1 MKKICFVLA
10 LVLMLSSLCVAPVFA
25 ANLNVNIGEIKI
37 TGADF
42 TIFDD
47 KGSTRISSEGF
58 DKDKKSSNAKT
69 GLTQTEAS
77 VAPQK
82 VSGDV
87 AHYVSG
93 ISNFTYSD
101 TWRSKYA
108 GTNVASVANS
118 DANAQNRKH
127 YIISFDLYRTIDKP
141 ICLRYGFATGNST
154 EIHFGNI
161 GTDDLANLK
170 RNRVND
176 TVTNK
181 WQNIVVDTE
190 IKPATAGTANGWI
203 TKVYVDGVP
212 QKIKDKN
219 GKEDYTALGNII
231 TSGTV
236 TDTIS
241 VFNTTGLTMLFT
253 ENTKYDFYFD
263 NFKAVA
269 SDNAYVPGAAATI
282 EGADATGAVTYE
294 SGTKASAVTA
304 TNAASVEIY
313 RANAGSAT
321 GYDII
326 SGDAVIANND
336 IIKLT
341 TANGVYSY
349 YTVKVGGGGVPF
361 AIGDLTAPA
370 SSPVKGSEI
379 SASLALSGDTA
390 DKEVTLILAL
400 YRGITLCEIKTAT
413 IANGADV
420 SGDLTVSTTVPSLD
434 GNYTAKAFVWENANS
449 MIQYK

>member
-10 LVLMLSSLCVAPVFA
+10 LVLMLSSLCAAPVFA
-25 ANLNVNIGEIKI
+25 ANSNVNIGEFT
-37 TGADF
+37 TGPDF
-42 TIFDD
+42 IIFNDD
-47 KGSTRISSEGF
+47 GSERISSDGF
-58 DKDKKSSNAKT
+58 DRYSTKKT
-69 GLTQTEAS
+69 GLTQTAAS
-77 VAPQK
+77 AAPQK

-87 AHYVSG
+87 AHHVSG
-93 ISNFTYSD
+93 TSTVDDERI
-101 TWRSKYA
+101 WACRYA
-108 GTNVASVANS
+108 ASTITSAAGS

-141 ICLRYGFATGNST
+141 ICLRYGFIKGNAT
-154 EIHFGNI
+154 EMHFGNI
-161 GTDDLANLK
+161 ETDLK
-170 RNRVND
+170 NKSKFRVND

-181 WQNIVVDTE
+181 WQNIVVDAE
-190 IKPATAGTANGWI
+190 IKLGTGASADGWI
-203 TKVYVDGVP
+203 TKVYVDGIQ
-212 QKIKDKN
+212 QKITN
-219 GKEDYTALGNII
+219 TAGTEGDTVSGII
-231 TSGTV
+231 TT
-236 TDTIS
+236 TDTNTETIS
-241 VFNTTGLTMLFT
+241 VFNSTGLSTLFT
-253 ENTKYDFYFD
+253 KGAAYGFYFD

-269 SDNAYVPGAAATI
+269 SDNAYVPGAAAKI
-282 EGADATGAVTYE
+282 DGADATGAVTYA
-294 SGTKASAVTA
+294 SGTKASAVKA
-304 TNAASVEIY
+304 ANAASVEIY

-349 YTVKVGGGGVPF
+349 YTVKVGGGVPF
-361 AIGDLTAPA
+361 AIGNLTAPT
-370 SSPVKGSEI
+370 SSPEKGSEI

-413 IANGADV
+413 IANGAAV
-420 SGDLTVSTTVPSLD
+420 SGDLTVSTTVPSFD

>member
-1 MKKICFVLA
+1 MKKLCFVLA
-10 LVLMLSSLCVAPVFA
+10 LVLMLSSLCVTPVFA
-25 ANLNVNIGEIKI
+25 ASNVNIGAFT
-37 TGADF
+37 TGPDF

-47 KGSTRISSEGF
+47 KGSTRISSAGF
-58 DKDKKSSNAKT
+58 DKYLTTTT

-87 AHYVSG
+87 AHYVRGTSTVEDSS
-93 ISNFTYSD
+93 IWKY
-101 TWRSKYA
+101 RYA
-108 GTNVASVANS
+108 GTNVASAAGS
-118 DANAQNRKH
+118 DANAQNRRH
-127 YIISFDLYRTIDKP
+127 YIISFDLYRKIDKP
-141 ICLRYGFATGNST
+141 ICLRYGFVKGNAI
-154 EIHFGNI
+154 EMYFGNI
-161 GTDDLANLK
+161 GNDLKNTK
-170 RNRVND
+170 RYRVND

-181 WQNIVVDTE
+181 WQNIVVDAE
-190 IKPATAGTANGWI
+190 IKLGTGASADGWI
-203 TKVYVDGVP
+203 TKVYVDGV
-212 QKIKDKN
+212 QQNITKKD
-219 GKEDYTALGNII
+219 GTEVDTVSEGI
-231 TSGTV
+231 TTTDTV
-236 TDTIS
+236 TNTIS
-241 VFNTTGLTMLFT
+241 VFNSTGLSTLFTTGTA
-253 ENTKYDFYFD
+253 YDFYFD

-282 EGADATGAVTYE
+282 DGADETGAVTYE
-294 SGTKASAVTA
+294 PGTKASAVTA

-313 RANAGSAT
+313 RANAASAT

-326 SGDAVIANND
+326 SGDAAIANND

-341 TANGVYSY
+341 TAKGVYSY

-361 AIGDLTAPA
+361 AIGNLTAPT
-370 SSPVKGSEI
+370 SSPGKGSEI

-400 YRGITLCEIKTAT
+400 YRGITLCDIKTAT
-413 IANGADV
+413 IANGAAV

-434 GNYTAKAFVWENANS
+434 GNYTAKAFVWENANT

>member
-1 MKKICFVLA
+1 MKKLCFVLA

-25 ANLNVNIGEIKI
+25 ANSNVNIGAFT
-37 TGADF
+37 TGEDF

-47 KGSTRISSEGF
+47 DGSKRISTAGF
-58 DKDKKSSNAKT
+58 DKYSTETT
-69 GLTQTEAS
+69 GLKQTAAS
-77 VAPQK
+77 AAPQK
-82 VSGDV
+82 ISGDV
-87 AHYVSG
+87 AHHVSG
-93 ISNFTYSD
+93 TSTLTFPD
-101 TWRSKYA
+101 TWKYRYA
-108 GTNVASVANS
+108 GTKVASAAGS
-118 DANAQNRKH
+118 DPKAQNRAH

-141 ICLRYGFATGNST
+141 ICLRYGFIKGNST

-190 IKPATAGTANGWI
+190 IKLGTGASADGWI

-212 QKIKDKN
+212 QKITNSAGTEVD
-219 GKEDYTALGNII
+219 TASGII
-231 TSGTV
+231 TT
-236 TDTIS
+236 TDTDTTKIS
-241 VFNTTGLTMLFT
+241 VFNSTGLTTLFT
-253 ENTKYDFYFD
+253 AVGTKYDFYFD

-269 SDNAYVPGAAATI
+269 SDNAYVPDAAAKI
-282 EGADATGAVTYE
+282 DGADATTGAVTYAP
-294 SGTKASAVTA
+294 GTKASAVTA

-313 RANAGSAT
+313 RAIAVGNAT
-321 GYDII
+321 RYDII
-326 SGDAVIANND
+326 SGDAEIKNND

-349 YTVKVGGGGVPF
+349 YTVKVGGGVPF
-361 AIGDLTAPA
+361 AIGNLTAPA
-370 SSPVKGSEI
+370 SSPVKGSQI
-379 SASLALSGDTA
+379 SASLALSGETA

-400 YRGITLCEIKTAT
+400 YRGITLCDIETAT
-413 IANGADV
+413 IARDDAVPDN
-420 SGDLTVSTTVPSLD
+420 LTVSATVPSLD

>member
-1 MKKICFVLA
+1 MKKLCFVLA

-25 ANLNVNIGEIKI
+25 ANLNVNIGNFN
-37 TGADF
+37 TGEDF
-42 TIFDD
+42 TIFNDD
-47 KGSTRISSEGF
+47 GSTRISSEGF
-58 DKDKKSSNAKT
+58 DKNGSSTT
-69 GLTQTEAS
+69 GLEQTAAS
-77 VAPQK
+77 AAPQK

-93 ISNFTYSD
+93 TSTLTFLD
-101 TWRSKYA
+101 TWKYKYA
-108 GTNVASVANS
+108 GTKVGSAAGS

-141 ICLRYGFATGNST
+141 ICLRYGFVKGNST

-190 IKPATAGTANGWI
+190 IKPAAAGTANGWI

-219 GKEDYTALGNII
+219 GKEVDTASGGIT
-231 TSGTV
+231 TSGEDT
-236 TDTIS
+236 TTIS
-241 VFNTTGLTMLFT
+241 VFNTTGLTTLLT
-253 ENTKYDFYFD
+253 AVGTKYDFYFD

-269 SDNAYVPGAAATI
+269 SDNAYDPGAAATI
-282 EGADATGAVTYE
+282 DGADATGAVTYE
-294 SGTKASAVTA
+294 PGTKASAVTA
-304 TNAASVEIY
+304 ANAASVEIY
-313 RANAGSAT
+313 RANAGSTT

-326 SGDAVIANND
+326 SGDAEIANND

-349 YTVKVGGGGVPF
+349 YTVKVGGVGVPF
-361 AIGDLTAPA
+361 AIGNLTAPV
-370 SSPVKGSEI
+370 SSPEKGSNI
-379 SASLALSGDTA
+379 SASLALSGETA

-413 IANGADV
+413 IANGAAV

-434 GNYTAKAFVWENANS
+434 GNYTAKAFVWENADS

>member
-25 ANLNVNIGEIKI
+25 ENLYVNIGKFT
-37 TGADF
+37 TGPDY
-42 TIFDD
+42 TIFNDD
-47 KGSTRISSEGF
+47 GSKRISSEGF

-93 ISNFTYSD
+93 TSKFTYPD

-108 GTNVASVANS
+108 GTNVAFVANS
-118 DANAQNRKH
+118 NDNAKNRKH

-161 GTDDLANLK
+161 GTDLANTK

-219 GKEDYTALGNII
+219 GKEDYTALGDII

-282 EGADATGAVTYE
+282 DGADATGAVTYA

-313 RANAGSAT
+313 RANAASTT

-361 AIGDLTAPA
+361 AIGNLTAPA
-370 SSPVKGSEI
+370 SSPEKGSSI

-400 YRGITLCEIKTAT
+400 YRGITLCDIKTAT
-413 IANGADV
+413 IANGAAV
-420 SGDLTVSTTVPSLD
+420 SGDLTVSTTVPSSD
-434 GNYTAKAFVWENANS
+434 GNYTAKAFVWENADS

>member
-10 LVLMLSSLCVAPVFA
+10 LVLMLSSLCVTPVFA
-25 ANLNVNIGEIKI
+25 ADVNIHEFNI

-42 TIFDD
+42 TIFEDD
-47 KGSTRISSEGF
+47 GSERKSSAGF
-58 DKDKKSSNAKT
+58 DKYLTATT
-69 GLTQTEAS
+69 GLEQTAAS
-77 VAPQK
+77 AAPQK
-82 VSGDV
+82 ISEDV
-87 AHYVSG
+87 AHHVSG
-93 ISNFTYSD
+93 TSTVDDSSIWKY
-101 TWRSKYA
+101 RYA
-108 GTNVASVANS
+108 GTKVASAAGS

-127 YIISFDLYRTIDKP
+127 YIISFDLYRKIDKP
-141 ICLRYGFATGNST
+141 ICLRYGFIKGNAT
-154 EIHFGNI
+154 EMHFGNI
-161 GTDDLANLK
+161 ETDLK
-170 RNRVND
+170 NESKFRVND

-181 WQNIVVDTE
+181 WQNIVVDAE
-190 IKPATAGTANGWI
+190 IKLGTAGTAGWI
-203 TKVYVDGVP
+203 TKVYVDGI
-212 QKIKDKN
+212 QQEIMNTAGTKK
-219 GKEDYTALGNII
+219 DYTALGNI
-231 TSGTV
+231 TT
-236 TDTIS
+236 TDTDTTKIS
-241 VFNTTGLTMLFT
+241 VFNSTGLSMLFT
-253 ENTKYDFYFD
+253 KDAKYDFYFD

-269 SDNAYVPGAAATI
+269 SDNAYVPDAAATI
-282 EGADATGAVTYE
+282 DGADATGAVTYA

-313 RANAGSAT
+313 RARANAT
-321 GYDII
+321 GATEYDII

-349 YTVKVGGGGVPF
+349 YTVKVGGVGVPF
-361 AIGDLTAPA
+361 AIGNLTAPV
-370 SSPVKGSEI
+370 SSPEKGSEI

-413 IANGADV
+413 IANGAAV

-434 GNYTAKAFVWENANS
+434 GNYTAKAFVWENADT

>member
-1 MKKICFVLA
+1 MKKLCFVLA

-25 ANLNVNIGEIKI
+25 ANSNVNIGAFT
-37 TGADF
+37 TGEDF
-42 TIFDD
+42 TIFNDD
-47 KGSTRISSEGF
+47 GSTRISSAGF
-58 DKDKKSSNAKT
+58 DKYLTATT
-69 GLTQTEAS
+69 GLEQTAAS
-77 VAPQK
+77 AAPQK
-82 VSGDV
+82 ISEDV
-87 AHYVSG
+87 AHHVSG
-93 ISNFTYSD
+93 TSTVEDSSIWKY
-101 TWRSKYA
+101 RYA
-108 GTNVASVANS
+108 GTNVASAAGS
-118 DANAQNRKH
+118 DAKAKNRAH

-141 ICLRYGFATGNST
+141 ICLRYSFATGSAI
-154 EIHFGNI
+154 EMYFGNI
-161 GTDDLANLK
+161 GNDLKNTK
-170 RNRVND
+170 RYRVND

-181 WQNIVVDTE
+181 WQNIVVDAKIE
-190 IKPATAGTANGWI
+190 LGTVGTSADKWV
-203 TKVYVDGVP
+203 TKVYVDGIQ
-212 QKIKDKN
+212 QKIMKKD
-219 GKEDYTALGNII
+219 GTEVDTVSESIT
-231 TSGTV
+231 TSGDT
-236 TDTIS
+236 TTIS
-241 VFNTTGLTMLFT
+241 VFNSTGLSTLFT
-253 ENTKYDFYFD
+253 KGTAYGFYFD

-282 EGADATGAVTYE
+282 GGADATGAVTYE
-294 SGTKASAVTA
+294 PGTKASAVTA
-304 TNAASVEIY
+304 ANAASVEIY
-313 RANAGSAT
+313 RANAGSTT

-326 SGDAVIANND
+326 SGDAAIANND

-413 IANGADV
+413 IANGAAV

-434 GNYTAKAFVWENANS
+434 GNYTAKAFVWENADS

>member
-25 ANLNVNIGEIKI
+25 ANVNIHEFNI
-37 TGADF
+37 TGEDF
-42 TIFDD
+42 TIFNDD
-47 KGSTRISSEGF
+47 GSKRISSAGF
-58 DKDKKSSNAKT
+58 DKYLTTTT
-69 GLTQTEAS
+69 GLTQTAAS
-77 VAPQK
+77 AAPQK
-82 VSGDV
+82 ISGDV
-87 AHYVSG
+87 AHHV
-93 ISNFTYSD
+93 SD
-101 TWRSKYA
+101 TSTVDDSSIWKFRYA
-108 GTNVASVANS
+108 GTKVASAAGS

-141 ICLRYGFATGNST
+141 ICLRYGFIKGNAI
-154 EIHFGNI
+154 EMYFGNI
-161 GTDDLANLK
+161 ENDLKNTS
-170 RNRVND
+170 RFRVND

-181 WQNIVVDTE
+181 WQNIVVDAE
-190 IKPATAGTANGWI
+190 IKLGTGASADGWI

-212 QKIKDKN
+212 QKITNSAGTEVD
-219 GKEDYTALGNII
+219 TASGII
-231 TSGTV
+231 TT
-236 TDTIS
+236 TDTDTTKIS
-241 VFNTTGLTMLFT
+241 VFNSTGLSTLFT
-253 ENTKYDFYFD
+253 VGTAYGFYFD

-269 SDNAYVPGAAATI
+269 SDKAYDPGAAATI
-282 EGADATGAVTYE
+282 DGADGTGAVTYA

-304 TNAASVEIY
+304 TNAKSVEIY
-313 RANAGSAT
+313 RANAASAT

-326 SGDAVIANND
+326 SGDALIANND

-341 TANGVYSY
+341 TAKGVYSY

-370 SSPVKGSEI
+370 SSPVKGSQI

-400 YRGITLCEIKTAT
+400 YRGITLCDIETAT
-413 IANGADV
+413 IARDDAVPDN
-420 SGDLTVSTTVPSLD
+420 LTVSATVPSLD

>member
-1 MKKICFVLA
+1 MKKLCFVLA

-25 ANLNVNIGEIKI
+25 ANSNVNIGAFT
-37 TGADF
+37 TGPDF
-42 TIFDD
+42 TIFNDD
-47 KGSTRISSEGF
+47 GSTRISSDGF
-58 DKDKKSSNAKT
+58 DIYKSSNAKT
-69 GLTQTEAS
+69 GLTQTAAS
-77 VAPQK
+77 ASPQK
-82 VSGDV
+82 ISEDV
-87 AHYVSG
+87 AHHVSG
-93 ISNFTYSD
+93 TSTVDDASIWKF
-101 TWRSKYA
+101 RYA
-108 GTNVASVANS
+108 GTKVASAAGS
-118 DANAQNRKH
+118 DPKAQNRAH
-127 YIISFDLYRTIDKP
+127 YIISFDLYRKIDKP
-141 ICLRYGFATGNST
+141 ICLRYGFVKGNAT
-154 EIHFGNI
+154 EMYFGNI
-161 GTDDLANLK
+161 ENDLKNTS
-170 RNRVND
+170 RFRVND

-181 WQNIVVDTE
+181 WQNIVVDAE
-190 IKPATAGTANGWI
+190 IKLGTGASADGWI

-212 QKIKDKN
+212 QKITNSAGTEVD
-219 GKEDYTALGNII
+219 TASGII
-231 TSGTV
+231 TT
-236 TDTIS
+236 TDTDTTKIS
-241 VFNTTGLTMLFT
+241 VFNSTGLSMLFT
-253 ENTKYDFYFD
+253 KGTAYGFYFD

-282 EGADATGAVTYE
+282 GGADATGAVTYE
-294 SGTKASAVTA
+294 PGTKASAVTA
-304 TNAASVEIY
+304 ANAASVEIY
-313 RANAGSAT
+313 RANAGSTT

-326 SGDAVIANND
+326 SGDAAIANND

-413 IANGADV
+413 IANGAAV

>member
-1 MKKICFVLA
+1 MKKLCFVLA

-25 ANLNVNIGEIKI
+25 ANSNVNIGEFT
-37 TGADF
+37 TGEDF
-42 TIFDD
+42 TIFNDD
-47 KGSTRISSEGF
+47 GSKRISSEGF
-58 DKDKKSSNAKT
+58 DKNGSETT
-69 GLTQTEAS
+69 GLTQTAAS
-77 VAPQK
+77 AAPQK

-93 ISNFTYSD
+93 TSTLTFPD
-101 TWRSKYA
+101 TWKFKYA
-108 GTNVASVANS
+108 GTKVGSAAGS
-118 DANAQNRKH
+118 DANAQKRKH

-141 ICLRYGFATGNST
+141 ICLRYGFVKGNST

-203 TKVYVDGVP
+203 TKVYVDGIQ

-219 GKEDYTALGNII
+219 GKEVDIASGGIT
-231 TSGTV
+231 TSGTD
-236 TDTIS
+236 TTTIS
-241 VFNTTGLTMLFT
+241 VFNTTGLTTLFT
-253 ENTKYDFYFD
+253 AVGTEYNFYFD

-282 EGADATGAVTYE
+282 ENADATGAVTYE
-294 SGTKASAVTA
+294 PGTKASAVTA
-304 TNAASVEIY
+304 ANAASVEIY
-313 RANAGSAT
+313 RAIAAGNAT
-321 GYDII
+321 RYDII

-349 YTVKVGGGGVPF
+349 YTVKVGGVGVPF
-361 AIGDLTAPA
+361 AIGNLTAPV
-370 SSPVKGSEI
+370 SSPEKGSNI

-400 YRGITLCEIKTAT
+400 YRGITLCDIKTAT
-413 IANGADV
+413 IANGAHV

>member
-1 MKKICFVLA
+1 MKKLCYVLA
-10 LVLMLSSLCVAPVFA
+10 LVLMLSSLCAAPVFA
-25 ANLNVNIGEIKI
+25 ADLVDVNIGAFT
-37 TGADF
+37 TGPDF
-42 TIFDD
+42 TIFNDD
-47 KGSTRISSEGF
+47 GSTRISTAGF
-58 DKDKKSSNAKT
+58 DKYLKETT
-69 GLTQTEAS
+69 GLKQEAAS
-77 VAPQK
+77 AAPQK

-87 AHYVSG
+87 AHHVSG
-93 ISNFTYSD
+93 TSTVDDSSIWKF
-101 TWRSKYA
+101 RYA
-108 GTNVASVANS
+108 GTKVASAANS
-118 DANAQNRKH
+118 DVNAQKRAH

-141 ICLRYGFATGNST
+141 ICLRYSFATGSAI
-154 EIHFGNI
+154 EMYFGNI
-161 GTDDLANLK
+161 GNDLKNTK
-170 RNRVND
+170 RYRVND

-181 WQNIVVDTE
+181 WQNIVVDAKIE
-190 IKPATAGTANGWI
+190 LGTTSADKWV
-203 TKVYVDGVP
+203 TKVYVDGI
-212 QKIKDKN
+212 QQRITKKD
-219 GKEDYTALGNII
+219 GTEVDTVSESIT
-231 TSGTV
+231 TSGDT
-236 TDTIS
+236 TTIS
-241 VFNTTGLTMLFT
+241 VFNSTGLSTLFTTGTA
-253 ENTKYDFYFD
+253 YDFYFD

-282 EGADATGAVTYE
+282 EGADATGAVTYA

-313 RANAGSAT
+313 RANAASAT

-326 SGDAVIANND
+326 SGDAAIANND

-341 TANGVYSY
+341 TAKGVYSY

-361 AIGDLTAPA
+361 AIGNLTAPA
-370 SSPVKGSEI
+370 SSPEKGSEI
-379 SASLALSGDTA
+379 SASLALSGETA

>member
-25 ANLNVNIGEIKI
+25 ANSNVNIGAFT
-37 TGADF
+37 TGEDF

-47 KGSTRISSEGF
+47 KGSTRISSDGF
-58 DKDKKSSNAKT
+58 DKCRSINPTTT
-69 GLTQTEAS
+69 GLTQTAAS
-77 VAPQK
+77 AAPQK
-82 VSGDV
+82 ISGDV
-87 AHYVSG
+87 AHHVSG
-93 ISNFTYSD
+93 T
-101 TWRSKYA
+101 SKVNNDKIWAYRYAA
-108 GTNVASVANS
+108 GTKTSAAGS
-118 DANAQNRKH
+118 DSNAQNRKH

-141 ICLRYGFATGNST
+141 ICLRYGFIKGNSI
-154 EIHFGNI
+154 EMYFGNI
-161 GTDDLANLK
+161 KNDLKNTK
-170 RNRVND
+170 RYRVND

-181 WQNIVVDTE
+181 WQNIVVDAE
-190 IKPATAGTANGWI
+190 IKLGTGASADGWV
-203 TKVYVDGVP
+203 TKVYVDGI
-212 QKIKDKN
+212 QQNITKKD
-219 GKEDYTALGNII
+219 GTEDD
-231 TSGTV
+231 TV
-236 TDTIS
+236 SEGIATTDTDTTKIS
-241 VFNTTGLTMLFT
+241 VFNSTGLSTLFT
-253 ENTKYDFYFD
+253 VGTAYDFYFD

-269 SDNAYVPGAAATI
+269 SDNAYVPDAAATI
-282 EGADATGAVTYE
+282 DGADATGAVTYA

-313 RANAGSAT
+313 RANAASTT

-341 TANGVYSY
+341 TAKGVYSY

-361 AIGDLTAPA
+361 AIGNLTAPT
-370 SSPVKGSEI
+370 SSPEKGSEI

-413 IANGADV
+413 IANGAAV